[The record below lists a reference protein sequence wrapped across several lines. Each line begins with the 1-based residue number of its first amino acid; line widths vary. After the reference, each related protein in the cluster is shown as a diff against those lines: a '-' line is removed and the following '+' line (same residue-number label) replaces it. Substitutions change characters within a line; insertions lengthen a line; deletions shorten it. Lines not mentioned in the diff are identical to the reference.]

1 MAASMLVHL
10 LDFTGQFLDMTLL
23 VLRVILAIVF
33 ASHGW
38 YKSFGKQGFVESAR
52 RYAFHGI
59 PFPLFF
65 SYLVAISQLVAVPLL
80 LLGLLT
86 RWLAL
91 FLFVQMIVATWAK
104 YRENGIFD
112 GADLPMSTGAGCLLL
127 LVLGPGAFALDAFI

>member
-1 MAASMLVHL
+1 MSALAHSLSFTENYLDWGL
-10 LDFTGQFLDMTLL
+10 LISRFT
-23 VLRVILAIVF
+23 LATVF

-65 SYLVAISQLVAVPLL
+65 SYFVAVSQLVAVPFL
-80 LLGLLT
+80 LLGFLT
-86 RWLAL
+86 RWLAF
-91 FLFVQMIVATWAK
+91 FLLLQMIVATWAK

-112 GADLPMSTGAGCLLL
+112 GADLPMSTGALCLLL
-127 LVLGPGAFALDAFI
+127 FILGPGAFALDAFL